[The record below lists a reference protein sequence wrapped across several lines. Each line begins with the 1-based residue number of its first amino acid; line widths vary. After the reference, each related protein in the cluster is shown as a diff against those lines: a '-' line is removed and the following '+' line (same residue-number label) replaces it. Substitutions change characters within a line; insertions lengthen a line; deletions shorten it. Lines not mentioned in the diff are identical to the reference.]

1 MQFIPQKA
9 FLLILKFV
17 TNIRLFFEISNKNA
31 LFLIIFKMR
40 AYKPGLEKNKKR
52 KIKKRYNPKSNE
64 DTNTLNYKNKH
75 FIFRHIQQLSTI
87 NRKMWITL

>member
-31 LFLIIFKMR
+31 LFLIIFKIK
-40 AYKPGLEKNKKR
+40 AYKPGLEKKED
-52 KIKKRYNPKSNE
+52 KKRYNPKSNE

-75 FIFRHIQQLSTI
+75 FIFRYIQQLSTI
-87 NRKMWITL
+87 N

>member
-17 TNIRLFFEISNKNA
+17 TNIRLFFETSNKNA
-31 LFLIIFKMR
+31 LFLIIFKIK
-40 AYKPGLEKNKKR
+40 AYKPGLEKKED
-52 KIKKRYNPKSNE
+52 KKRYNPKSNE
-64 DTNTLNYKNKH
+64 DINTLNYKNKH
-75 FIFRHIQQLSTI
+75 FIFRYIQQLSTI

>member
-9 FLLILKFV
+9 ILLILKFV

-31 LFLIIFKMR
+31 LFLIIFKIK
-40 AYKPGLEKNKKR
+40 AYKPGLEKKED
-52 KIKKRYNPKSNE
+52 KKRYNPKSNE
-64 DTNTLNYKNKH
+64 DINTLNYKNKH
-75 FIFRHIQQLSTI
+75 FIFRYIQQLSTI

>member
-31 LFLIIFKMR
+31 IFLIIFKIK
-40 AYKPGLEKNKKR
+40 AYKHGLEKKK
-52 KIKKRYNPKSNE
+52 KKEDKKRYNPKSNE
-64 DTNTLNYKNKH
+64 DTNTLNYKIN
-75 FIFRHIQQLSTI
+75 ISYSDIYNSYQQ
-87 NRKMWITL
+87 